1 MNRAMK
7 MHVGWK
13 AIAKRL
19 GVRDVRTARRI
30 AEKFSL
36 PIIRFEKAPMMDETI
51 FLIWLSENLKAS
63 REVAAKGTTCE
74 GEDPSES
81 LSRAEMEG

>member
-1 MNRAMK
+1 MNTAMK
-7 MHVGWK
+7 MHVGWR

-19 GVRDVRTARRI
+19 GVRDLRTARRI

-51 FLIWLSENLKAS
+51 FLIWLSENLKAA
-63 REVAAKGTTCE
+63 REAAAESKTCE
-74 GEDPSES
+74 GKEPSES
-81 LSRAEMEG
+81 LARAGMER

>member
-1 MNRAMK
+1 MNAAMK
-7 MHVGWK
+7 MHAGWR

-36 PIIRFEKAPMMDETI
+36 PIIKFEKAPMMDETI
-51 FLIWLSENLKAS
+51 FLIWLSENLKAA
-63 REVAAKGTTCE
+63 REAAAERKACE
-74 GEDPSES
+74 GKEPSES
-81 LSRAEMEG
+81 RSSAGVGR